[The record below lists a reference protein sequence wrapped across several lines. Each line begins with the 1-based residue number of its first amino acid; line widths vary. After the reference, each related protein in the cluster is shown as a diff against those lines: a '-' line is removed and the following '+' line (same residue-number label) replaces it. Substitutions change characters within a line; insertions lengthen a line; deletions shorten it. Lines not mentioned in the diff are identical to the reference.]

1 MAVKIRLK
9 KLGRKKRPFYRVV
22 AIDSRFK
29 RDGREIERLGWYDP
43 VQANHSCSLDED
55 RILHWLDEGAMP
67 SETVKGLFKKAGLSY
82 KWHLMKQGLKG
93 LELDK
98 LLEEWNQREKNR
110 IELRKDKKIKKKEL
124 SVEIPSEEV
133 PAEETPVVEEAPAE
147 DAPAAEEVPAEETPV
162 VEETPAE
169 DAPAAEEVP
178 AEETPAE
185 KVSDEKD
192 TTSEK
197 K

>member
-43 VQANHSCSLDED
+43 VQANHSCSLEED
-55 RILHWLDEGAMP
+55 RILHWLDQGAIP

-98 LLEEWNQREKNR
+98 LLEEWNKREKNR

-124 SVEIPSEEV
+124 SVIEDNV
-133 PAEETPVVEEAPAE
+133 DQNAEAPTVEEAPAVE
-147 DAPAAEEVPAEETPV
+147 EAPVEEAPV
-162 VEETPAE
+162 VEAPVEE
-169 DAPAAEEVP
+169 APAVEEAPVEEAP
-178 AEETPAE
+178 AVEEAPVE
-185 KVSDEKD
+185 DSSNKD
-192 TTSEK
+192 K
-197 K
+197 KE

>member
-9 KLGRKKRPFYRVV
+9 KLGRKKRPFYRIV

-43 VQANHSCSLDED
+43 VQATHSCNLNED
-55 RILHWLDEGAMP
+55 RILHWLGQGAIP
-67 SETVKGLFKKAGLSY
+67 SETVKGLFRRAGLSY

-98 LLEEWNQREKNR
+98 LLEEWVLREKNR
-110 IELRKDKKIKKKEL
+110 IELKKDKKIKKKEL
-124 SVEIPSEEV
+124 
-133 PAEETPVVEEAPAE
+133 AAKETAVEEAPAE
-147 DAPAAEEVPAEETPV
+147 EAPAEEAPAEEAPAEEAPAEEAPAEEAPAEETNASDKD
-162 VEETPAE
+162 VEN
-169 DAPAAEEVP
+169 
-178 AEETPAE
+178 
-185 KVSDEKD
+185 
-192 TTSEK
+192 K